1 MSETTPSGLAG
12 SSTATTKK
20 RKIASTGRKES
31 ACWGSFEKIELP
43 EERQKALQR
52 NYDGKCLA
60 CGTVVTG
67 KPSELNRHLSACKE
81 IGLSDQLV
89 ALTHATAKG
98 ASSAS
103 SSGQQ
108 NKMSSPMK
116 KYLDKAAIGPHEMR
130 RLQLL
135 LALCF
140 VMCGWS
146 FRSVESPFLMQFCQN
161 LRPNFECPSK
171 CKACFCFW
179 HTQT

>member
-1 MSETTPSGLAG
+1 MCEQKDERFGAELQKSFPKL
-12 SSTATTKK
+12 
-20 RKIASTGRKES
+20 KIAGPSS
-31 ACWGSFEKIELP
+31 
-43 EERQKALQR
+43 R
-52 NYDGKCLA
+52 NCRNSLLA

-108 NKMSSPMK
+108 NKLSSPMK

-146 FRSVESPFLMQFCQN
+146 FRSVESPFLTQFCQN

-171 CKACFCFW
+171 CKACFVPQQVRPMHATTLGSSSESFDISALL
-179 HTQT
+179 

>member
-12 SSTATTKK
+12 SSTAITKK
-20 RKIASTGRKES
+20 RKIASTRRKES

-108 NKMSSPMK
+108 NKLSSPMK

-135 LALCF
+135 LAQGSPRKRWICF
-140 VMCGWS
+140 QSTMVMTVQRPRPPLS
-146 FRSVESPFLMQFCQN
+146 TTPAFRLVSTLPVQC
-161 LRPNFECPSK
+161 
-171 CKACFCFW
+171 
-179 HTQT
+179 